1 MINDCK
7 LSHKIKCRSIFYAK
21 ANNREREGGCYYF
34 TFMQEI
40 LENKLAALMFNVFV
54 CILLIR
60 AAVHQ
65 RAVTVY
71 ETYLLFAMNE
81 EWFTNATL
89 FKLFLFFNMLS
100 RLLVIKIVSCLFIY
114 GN

>member
-1 MINDCK
+1 MIASYLIK
-7 LSHKIKCRSIFYAK
+7 LNADLYFMQKPIIVRG
-21 ANNREREGGCYYF
+21 RGGCYYF

-89 FKLFLFFNMLS
+89 FKLFLFFNVLS